1 MSNTIEKPGDSLNG
15 TVQTLLKIYPRSL
28 FNAIREVETGGHPDP
43 NNAEGD
49 GGKSL
54 GAYQISH
61 AYWYDALEKHPA
73 IGGTYEDVRNPFY
86 AEWVMLAYWDR
97 FAPDETYETLS
108 RIHNGGPM
116 GYIRRS
122 TNNYWKKVQRC
133 LP

>member
-1 MSNTIEKPGDSLNG
+1 M
-15 TVQTLLKIYPRSL
+15 LLEIYPRSL